1 VEQAQELLLYFIK
14 EEKRECFSAMLYTC
28 YDLLKPDYVMEVSW
42 RHGFSDIAMPFM
54 IQVMHEYVGKVDLLE
69 KTLKERGVK
78 DDEKEKQGMG
88 VLRVLTW

>member
-1 VEQAQELLLYFIK
+1 
-14 EEKRECFSAMLYTC
+14 MLYTC